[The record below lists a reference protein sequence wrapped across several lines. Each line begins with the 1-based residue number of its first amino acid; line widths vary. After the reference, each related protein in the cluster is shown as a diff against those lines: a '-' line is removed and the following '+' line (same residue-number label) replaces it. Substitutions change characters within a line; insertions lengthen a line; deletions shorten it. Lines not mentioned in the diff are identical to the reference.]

1 MPLLFQSE
9 HIEAI
14 RSGTKTVTRRDW
26 SPNYNRPNVGT
37 VQMATTSL
45 FETDEE
51 CDCYV
56 RILDVYQ
63 EPLGE
68 MDHADA
74 VAEGGYDMADF
85 RDAWH
90 EINGEWDPELVVD
103 VIEFSYEGTERP
115 EGER

>member
-1 MPLLFQSE
+1 MSLLFKE
-9 HIEAI
+9 PHIEAI
-14 RSGTKTVTRRDW
+14 RAGTKTVTRRDW
-26 SPNYNRPNVGT
+26 AENYGRPNVGT

-63 EPLGE
+63 EPLRE

-74 VAEGGYDMADF
+74 RAEGGYDMVDF
-85 RDAWH
+85 RAAWRD
-90 EINGEWDPELVVD
+90 INGEWNPDLVVD
-103 VIEFSYEGTERP
+103 VVEFEYVGTERP
-115 EGER
+115 EGDA